1 MMKRR
6 KMMSKVIRTSIVFEL
21 NLDQDPLIEM
31 LDEGMTDEE
40 LMEYA
45 KETMME
51 DLIQMSYGSGQDLLN
66 AIDVEIVNE

>member
-1 MMKRR
+1 MRR
-6 KMMSKVIRTSIVFEL
+6 KKMSKVIRTSIVFEL

-45 KETMME
+45 RETMME
-51 DLIQMSYGSGQDLLN
+51 DLIQMSYGSGADLMN
-66 AIDVEIVNE
+66 AIEAEVINV